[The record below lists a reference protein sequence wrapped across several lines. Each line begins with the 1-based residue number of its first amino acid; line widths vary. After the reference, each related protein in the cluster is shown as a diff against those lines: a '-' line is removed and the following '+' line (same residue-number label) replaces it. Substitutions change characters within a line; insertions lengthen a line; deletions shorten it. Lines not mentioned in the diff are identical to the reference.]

1 MEKKRRAPLRVRIL
15 AVLVYIVLP
24 LVVLAGLAAFIYVHN
39 YYHASDRAMEAL
51 ASPPP
56 GVTVEEQDGDWITF
70 GPADA
75 DAAAGVIFYPGGK
88 VQYEAYA
95 PLMEEMAQQGLFCVL
110 VHMPGNLAVLDKDA
124 AADVI
129 EAYPGIDD
137 WYIGGHSLGGVMAAG
152 YASKHPEEFEG
163 IFLLAAYTTRDLS
176 QSDLKGLRVYGSEDR
191 VLNYDSLE
199 KNEENLPQKQF
210 RGFVIQGG
218 NHAQFGDYG
227 AQKGDGEATIPAEE
241 QWRITAEALAELTED
256 Q

>member
-137 WYIGGHSLGGVMAAG
+137 WYIGGHSLGGVMAAS
-152 YASKHPEEFEG
+152 YAGEHPEEFEG
-163 IFLLAAYTTRDLS
+163 LFFLGAYTTEDLS
-176 QSDLKGLRVYGSEDR
+176 ETDLTGLTLTATEDR
-191 VLNYDSLE
+191 ILDMDKY
-199 KNEENLPQKQF
+199 EENKPNLPADTTEET
-210 RGFVIQGG
+210 ITGG
-218 NHAQFGDYG
+218 NHSQFGSYG
-227 AQKGDGEATIPAEE
+227 LQKGDGTAAISEEE
-241 QWRITAEALAELTED
+241 QERIVAEAVGNWVLNE
-256 Q
+256 